1 MVKNTL
7 TDTVEN
13 ETGADGGRHLNQL
26 FSDLAQVT
34 SREVGRAWVFALALG
49 TVVVWALTGPSFE
62 FSDTWQLVINTGTT
76 IVTFLMV
83 FLIQNSQN
91 RDAAAIQIKLNELI
105 RVSKVH
111 NSFVGVERLTD
122 VEIEEIRRLCENRA
136 NGRTAGRAPS

>member
-1 MVKNTL
+1 
-7 TDTVEN
+7 
-13 ETGADGGRHLNQL
+13 
-26 FSDLAQVT
+26 
-34 SREVGRAWVFALALG
+34 
-49 TVVVWALTGPSFE
+49 
-62 FSDTWQLVINTGTT
+62 
-76 IVTFLMV
+76 MV

-136 NGRTAGRAPS
+136 KAELTRAPSSRKSPTAVSPSPTTKVAPNSDVRHAAQHLLIRRPAKLSDGTLRDAPT